1 MAPVLPS
8 PSPSVRGLTSDEA
21 GRRLAAEGP
30 NALPPPPGKHAWHA
44 LRALAAEPMLL
55 LLIGTACLYTL
66 IGAREDALSMI
77 VGVCFVIGLTVAQQW
92 RTRRALEALRAQ
104 ATPWAIAIRD
114 GQPLRLPAREL
125 VVGDWLIITAGER
138 LPADVIL
145 REGDDIQT
153 DESLL
158 TGESLP
164 VAKRCLSGPP
174 TDDGSAGT
182 EDATL
187 WAGSLVR
194 TGRGLAEVRRTG
206 VKSGMGRIG
215 ASLSGIT
222 QTGEVQDAATRRMV
236 HQLSLI
242 ALAACLLATVTHALH
257 EGGSAGAWRD
267 GALAGMALAISL
279 IPKEL
284 PVVLTIFLAMGAWRL
299 ANHRVL
305 TRHLASL
312 QTLGATSVLCVDKT
326 GTLTSN
332 RMTLVHPACSDA
344 IPATGKAPRAPQAL
358 HALELGLLACPAM
371 VDDPMDRALHDAWTA
386 LGQGVWRAPEGWQAG
401 PILRPGSGWMGFG
414 QTWLDASGH
423 VVFQAIKGAPE
434 QVLALCNL
442 SVAERDALLGGV
454 EVLAGRGMRVLG
466 VAWADPSETAAES
479 MPSIFNWGGTL
490 AFADPLRPGVREAVA
505 RCREAGIRVVML
517 TGDHV
522 ATARAIAEEAGLD
535 ASRPSIEGPELDALE
550 PEDWPQAVADT
561 SVFARVRPEHKLRLV
576 TALKARGERVTMTGD
591 GVNDAPAL
599 LAADVGVA
607 MGRRGADVARETAD
621 LVLLDDDFPA
631 LVEAIAEGREVRHK
645 LSRAAAFI
653 VSAHIPIAGL
663 ALLPAMAPSLPLI
676 LLPVHLVLLELV
688 IDPSCTLVIEADRP
702 STEVM
707 RHPPHPSESPLLE
720 AGYMH
725 LALARGL
732 MGAAGCLAATLWTWV
747 ATASAGQA
755 RTAGFACLA
764 ATLVMILLVSRETD
778 TRQANPN
785 LPLVALIAATGSV
798 ALLVTLAP
806 RLREALHLGSLTPE
820 LGLPVGLCITT
831 NLGLLGLSRVFET
844 RKLAPNADRGKR
856 RASPGERDAI
866 RR

>member
-1 MAPVLPS
+1 M
-8 PSPSVRGLTSDEA
+8 
-21 GRRLAAEGP
+21 EGP
-30 NALPPPPGKHAWHA
+30 NALPPPPGRHMRHAV
-44 LRALAAEPMLL
+44 RTLAGEPMLL
-55 LLIGTACLYTL
+55 LLMGTTGLYAL
-66 IGAREDALSMI
+66 LGAREDALSMV
-77 VGVCFVIGLTVAQQW
+77 VGVCFVIGLTLAQQW

-104 ATPWAIAIRD
+104 ASPWAVAIRD
-114 GQPLRLPAREL
+114 GQPLRLPARDL
-125 VVGDWLIITAGER
+125 VVGDWLIVTAGER
-138 LPADVIL
+138 LPADAIL
-145 REGDDIQT
+145 REGDDVQT

-164 VAKRCLSGPP
+164 VAKRCLAGPP
-174 TDDGSAGT
+174 GDDGTAGT

-206 VKSGMGRIG
+206 VRSGLGRLG

-222 QTGEVQDAATRRMV
+222 ETGEVQDAATRRMV

-242 ALAACLLATVTHALH
+242 ALVACLLATVTHALH
-257 EGGSAGAWRD
+257 EGGSASAWRD

-284 PVVLTIFLAMGAWRL
+284 PVVLTVFLAMSAWRL
-299 ANHRVL
+299 THRRVL

-332 RMTLVHPACSDA
+332 RMTLVHPDLSDA
-344 IPATGKAPRAPQAL
+344 ITATGGSGGTSRL
-358 HALELGLLACPAM
+358 HAPLELGLLACPAM
-371 VDDPMDRALHDAWTA
+371 VDDPMDRALHEAWMA
-386 LGQGVWRAPEGWQAG
+386 QGQGVWQVPEGWLAG
-401 PILRPGSGWMGFG
+401 PSLKPGPGWTGFG
-414 QTWLDASGH
+414 QSWLDASGRT
-423 VVFQAIKGAPE
+423 VFQAIKGAPE
-434 QVLALCNL
+434 QVLDLCHL
-442 SVAERDALLGGV
+442 SDAERKAFLRAIAA
-454 EVLAGRGMRVLG
+454 LAGRGMRVLG
-466 VAWADPSETAAES
+466 VAWASPSRTAMAS
-479 MPSIFNWGGTL
+479 GPQTYMWGGTL
-490 AFADPLRPGVREAVA
+490 AFADPIRPGVKEAVA

-535 ASRPSIEGPELDALE
+535 ASRPSIEGPELDALD
-550 PEDWPQAVADT
+550 PEDWPRAVADT

-576 TALKARGERVTMTGD
+576 TLLKARGERVTMTGD

-621 LVLLDDDFPA
+621 LILLDDDFPA
-631 LVEAIAEGREVRHK
+631 LVEAISEGREVRQK

-663 ALLPAMAPSLPLI
+663 ALLPAVAPSLPLI
-676 LLPVHLVLLELV
+676 LQPIHLVLLELI

-707 RHPPHPSESPLLE
+707 RRPPHLSDRPLLE
-720 AGYMH
+720 AGTLH

-732 MGAAGCLAATLWTWV
+732 MGASGCLAATLLTWG
-747 ATASAGQA
+747 ATASAEQA
-755 RTAGFACLA
+755 RTAGFSCLG
-764 ATLVMILLVSRETD
+764 ATLVMILLVSRETGKHQK
-778 TRQANPN
+778 RPN
-785 LPLVALIAATGSV
+785 VPLVVLIAAMGSA
-798 ALLVTLAP
+798 ALIFAMTP
-806 RLREALHLGSLTPE
+806 GLRKALHLGNLNPD
-820 LGLPVGLCITT
+820 LGLPVGLCITMT
-831 NLGLLGLSRVFET
+831 LGLLGLSRVFEA
-844 RKLAPNADRGKR
+844 RELAQNADRGKHG
-856 RASPGERDAI
+856 ASPGQPGRI